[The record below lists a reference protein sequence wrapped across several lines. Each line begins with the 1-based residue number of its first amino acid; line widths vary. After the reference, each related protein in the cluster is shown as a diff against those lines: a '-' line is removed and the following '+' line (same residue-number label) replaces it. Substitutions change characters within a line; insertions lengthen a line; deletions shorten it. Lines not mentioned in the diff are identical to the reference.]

1 VTNVGMSVL
10 IQKTQKRL
18 IKLETSIE
26 RTNSNMKMIKP
37 SINVK
42 YIIEWCDNDVWEALR
57 SFTLLDKAEEYL
69 QLQKECAPNSK
80 FRLVRSE
87 WQVIG

>member
-1 VTNVGMSVL
+1 MV
-10 IQKTQKRL
+10 QQKR
-18 IKLETSIE
+18 SID
-26 RTNSNMKMIKP
+26 MKTIKP

-42 YIIEWCDNDVWEALR
+42 YIIEWRDNDVWEVLR

-80 FRLVRSE
+80 FRLIRSE
-87 WQVIG
+87 WEVIS